1 MQVASRREVISI
13 KASFLIKWKKMAK
26 KKGIDVNSVVLVIV
40 IVLVVG
46 LSLGIFYKAPVG
58 EAGEGELGSF
68 RPDSGIIGP
77 SEIETIE
84 RESGVVC
91 CSIMT
96 TRYGFGPSRR
106 MYRRISI
113 NWADYNECKVGKN
126 KKIINL
132 DTFRQSESQ
141 SEYDDYMQITN
152 PENPGGRIR
161 GRIRSITST
170 QIVDDNLCKRV
181 NENCPHDSCEECYD
195 ISGVDYCDSEVCGC
209 KKPDE
214 L

>member
-1 MQVASRREVISI
+1 
-13 KASFLIKWKKMAK
+13 MAK
-26 KKGIDVNSVVLVIV
+26 KKGIDVNGVILVIV

-68 RPDSGIIGP
+68 GPGSGIIDL

-96 TRYGFGPSRR
+96 TRYGFGPLRR

-113 NWADYNECKVGKN
+113 NWADYNECKVGRNIKR
-126 KKIINL
+126 I
-132 DTFRQSESQ
+132 
-141 SEYDDYMQITN
+141 N
-152 PENPGGRIR
+152 PEKPR
-161 GRIRSITST
+161 GRIRSITNT
-170 QIVDDNLCKRV
+170 QIVDDNLCKRI

-214 L
+214 LVDASSLDDASR

>member
-1 MQVASRREVISI
+1 
-13 KASFLIKWKKMAK
+13 MAK
-26 KKGIDVNSVVLVIV
+26 KKGIDVNSVILVIV

-68 RPDSGIIGP
+68 GPDSGIIEP

-96 TRYGFGPSRR
+96 TRYGFGPLRR
-106 MYRRISI
+106 KYRSISI
-113 NWADYNECKVGKN
+113 NWAYYNECKVG
-126 KKIINL
+126 INIKRINP
-132 DTFRQSESQ
+132 DTLGQSESQ
-141 SEYDDYMQITN
+141 SEYDDYIQITN
-152 PENPGGRIR
+152 PEKPR
-161 GRIRSITST
+161 GRIRSITNT

-195 ISGVDYCDSEVCGC
+195 ISGADYCDSEVCGC

-214 L
+214 LVDASSLDDASR